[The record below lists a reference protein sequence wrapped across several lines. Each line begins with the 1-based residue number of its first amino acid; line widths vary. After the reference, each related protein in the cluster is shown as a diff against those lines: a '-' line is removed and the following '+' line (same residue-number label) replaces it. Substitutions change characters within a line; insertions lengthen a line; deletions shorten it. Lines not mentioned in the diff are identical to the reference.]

1 MWAGLTSFVVAER
14 LRDDLDDRRPERL
27 VFRASHVAATKDR
40 LERYEEER
48 HVRRHQALSMSSA
61 RPSSILGPSP
71 NLEVIQER
79 AVHLAEGDLLEDVL
93 V

>member
-1 MWAGLTSFVVAER
+1 
-14 LRDDLDDRRPERL
+14 
-27 VFRASHVAATKDR
+27 
-40 LERYEEER
+40 
-48 HVRRHQALSMSSA
+48 MSSA

-93 V
+93 VWVGKWAKTASQVMVSRTRTVAKGPVEEPAVQRPEGRFVELDHELHESLDDVLLSL